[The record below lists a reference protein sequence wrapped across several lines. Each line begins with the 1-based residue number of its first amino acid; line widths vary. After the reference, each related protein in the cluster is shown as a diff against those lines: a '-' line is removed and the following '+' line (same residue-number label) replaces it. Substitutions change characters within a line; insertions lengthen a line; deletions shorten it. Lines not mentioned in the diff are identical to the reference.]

1 MFDKEIKFICDFCL
15 NKINKAG
22 SFLTFE
28 KLKGIEIHP
37 AILKYI
43 SAEIDYQVYQDRKVL
58 LQKSSF
64 DYSGAEISKYFKMIA
79 HEIKKSKRINE
90 NEINDLIKKAV
101 TFNFDYT
108 TKPNETLTE
117 FIFQDSETK
126 SPEDIMMLLDY
137 PYYYGYLRQI
147 LFSYFEKKQ
156 LLTVDKKDFEF
167 LLNKI
172 DSELF
177 PAKPNEL
184 VDNALNAIADFFNI
198 GAVLRTQIPPQ
209 AAELYLNQV
218 KLNEHLERFQNAVN
232 QSPKTKYEI
241 DEIKKILYSHAETV
255 EKKSETPKYEM
266 PPVPEESVFNNQN
279 TEVSDNLAAAA
290 KTEVYDNLVT
300 NENEQTETSK
310 IELDD
315 LELINPGSK
324 DTVDLSEEIT
334 IEEEVET
341 IPINTDEL
349 EETANYKLLD
359 SSLPEI
365 KRDKEMLSFLTDREV
380 QRVISSIFNEDE
392 EDFATTIET
401 ISECKSYEKATE
413 ILKTLY
419 TTYNVNPY
427 SRDAILLTNAVAKYF
442 TVA

>member
-1 MFDKEIKFICDFCL
+1 MFEKETKFICDFCL

-90 NEINDLIKKAV
+90 NEINDLIKKSV
-101 TFNFDYT
+101 TFNLNFT

-117 FIFQDSETK
+117 FIFQDAETK
-126 SPEDIMMLLDY
+126 SPEDIMMHLDY
-137 PYYYGYLRQI
+137 PFYYGYLRHI
-147 LFSYFEKKQ
+147 LISYLEKKQ

-172 DSELF
+172 YSELF
-177 PAKPNEL
+177 PAKTNDL

-209 AAELYLNQV
+209 AAEIYLNQV
-218 KLNEHLERFQNAVN
+218 KLNEHLVKLQNAVN
-232 QSPKTKYEI
+232 QSPKTKYDI
-241 DEIKKILYSHAETV
+241 DELKKIIYSHTELI
-255 EKKSETPKYEM
+255 EKKIETPKYEM
-266 PPVPEESVFNNQN
+266 PPVPDESVFNNQN
-279 TEVSDNLAAAA
+279 IEVSDNLAVTV
-290 KTEVYDNLVT
+290 KPDVYENLVT
-300 NENEQTETSK
+300 SENEQTETNK
-310 IELDD
+310 IELEE
-315 LELINPGSK
+315 LELINPSAK
-324 DTVDLSEEIT
+324 ETIDLSEEIT

-349 EETANYKLLD
+349 EETAGDKSVD
-359 SSLPEI
+359 PSLTEI